1 MSESNQP
8 RRRGRGSIFFALLL
22 IVLGVI
28 FLLSNTGVIQ
38 GDVWSLVAQFWPLLL
53 IVIGLDSIYK
63 REGFVASTFLIGT
76 GVIFLLANL
85 GFLSV
90 NVLQM
95 VLTLWPILLIAI
107 GFDIMIGRRSIWAAI
122 AGIILILIILAGSL
136 WVFGVST
143 SPGNLVQGEEIQ
155 QSLDGATRADVK
167 IETGAGDV
175 QIGAMDLAGI
185 LVQGSVPIEASQ
197 RIESSYSIS
206 NGVGVYLLR
215 ESGSTSFIP
224 GANTG
229 SLEWDLNMTEAI
241 PLDLA
246 LSLGA
251 GNLEAD
257 LSTLQLDQLSMKTG
271 VGNSK
276 VSLPAQDGL
285 EANIEGAIGQIQV
298 VVPAGVG
305 IQLQTDTALVSLQ
318 LPPDFV
324 RTGDVYLSPNY
335 QTAAEKLDLA
345 VNLAMGSVVIRS
357 EP

>member
-28 FLLSNTGVIQ
+28 FLLSNTGMIQ

-63 REGFVASTFLIGT
+63 REGFAAPTFLIGI
-76 GVIFLLANL
+76 GLIFLLANL
-85 GFLSV
+85 GYLSV

-122 AGIILILIILAGSL
+122 AGMILILIILAGSL
-136 WVFGVST
+136 WLFGVST
-143 SPGNLVQGEEIQ
+143 SPGFTIQGETLQ
-155 QSLDGATRADVK
+155 QTLDGATQAEVR
-167 IETGAGDV
+167 IETGAGEV
-175 QIGAMDLAGI
+175 QIGATVLEGMLI
-185 LVQGSVPIEASQ
+185 EGSVPSGSNQ
-197 RIESSYSIS
+197 RIESDYMVSD
-206 NGVGVYLLR
+206 GVGHYLLR

-229 SLEWDLNMTEAI
+229 SMAWVLNLTQAI
-241 PLDLA
+241 PLDLYLA
-246 LSLGA
+246 LGVGSF
-251 GNLEAD
+251 EAD
-257 LSTLQLDQLSMKTG
+257 LSSLQVDQLSVKSG
-271 VGNSK
+271 VGSTK

-298 VVPAGVG
+298 IVPTGVG
-305 IQLQTDTALVSLQ
+305 IQLQADTAIVSLQ
-318 LPPDFV
+318 VPPGFV
-324 RTGDVYLSPNY
+324 RDGDMYRSPDY
-335 QTAAEKLDLA
+335 QASPEKIDLT
-345 VNLAMGSVVIRS
+345 VNLAMGNVVIRS